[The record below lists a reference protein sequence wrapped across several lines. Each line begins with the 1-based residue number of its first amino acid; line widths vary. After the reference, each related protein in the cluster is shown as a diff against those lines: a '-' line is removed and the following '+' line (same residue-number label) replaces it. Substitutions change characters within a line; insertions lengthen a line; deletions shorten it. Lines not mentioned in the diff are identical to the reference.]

1 MRNRARPSRIHGHTR
16 CTPCI
21 QSLSRCSRFKFAMRF
36 TLLVVLLMPPL
47 AIGCVKA
54 NPPTDSGDPV
64 VSSPTS
70 PSSPTSS
77 NPTNPTTP
85 TTPTTSDP
93 TPLAYNP
100 DMKPLFQADCV
111 SCHGSGRADGNYR
124 MTTYGQVMAAVRAG
138 SASSLLVAV
147 TQPGGSMY
155 RYWSGS
161 NSTRSSKAA
170 QVRSWI
176 VTYNAQENR

>member
-1 MRNRARPSRIHGHTR
+1 
-16 CTPCI
+16 
-21 QSLSRCSRFKFAMRF
+21 MRF
-36 TLLVVLLMPPL
+36 TLLAVLLVPVL
-47 AIGCVKA
+47 TFGCVKA
-54 NPPTDSGDPV
+54 NPPSDTGDPV

-70 PSSPTSS
+70 PSTPTST

-85 TTPTTSDP
+85 TPSDP

-100 DMKPLFQADCV
+100 DMRALFQSDCV
-111 SCHGSGRADGNYR
+111 SCHGAGRVDGNYR
-124 MTTYGQVMAAVRAG
+124 MTTYLQVMAAVRAG
-138 SASSLLVAV
+138 SASSLLVST

-155 RYWSGS
+155 RYWIGS
-161 NSTRSSKAA
+161 NTTRSNKAA